1 MTASLRFP
9 ISLLI
14 LVGIFLPS
22 ADARAAG
29 CALNKNTAELK
40 LVERNIATLEKML
53 TGPEK
58 TKIIEDM
65 RSKVASLKARG
76 GAFPDRAAP
85 LEKECEGFVKENKAL
100 KALKEERDKKL
111 AAIQA
116 KIEANKAEYERVIGP
131 RKQALAAELA
141 SIHAMGCPFDGSKV
155 KKEVYDRCIGPEDA
169 YLGRK
174 RALNNDAKV
183 YHERQRQFMMQKREV
198 SVPYAERLKKGRER
212 YRTYKEK
219 VDRYNADFGRWKGEL
234 RQVWGETNQLFMQAR
249 KARQKM
255 PARLKG
261 GEIGKLSGPLDK
273 GSSGRSP
280 GSGKLPAASRMGGE
294 GGAKGQARAAAKTG
308 KQGVA
313 AGSASEA
320 SFQAGRVFDR
330 GDVNVS
336 GSAGAV
342 DARGVQPRKVPEAI
356 RRDPRWQALDQKEMI
371 CRTEQKKV
379 QQKID
384 SIKQKL
390 QAGEGNKGQLQVDL
404 VHARDEMSK
413 LESQVNMVKVEK
425 ESFLIT
431 IEEKPAASAE
441 SSGEQQG
448 TGK

>member
-1 MTASLRFP
+1 MVTSFRLR

-14 LVGIFLPS
+14 IAGIFLS
-22 ADARAAG
+22 TADVRAAG

-53 TGPEK
+53 IGPDEA
-58 TKIIEDM
+58 KIIEDM
-65 RSKVASLKARG
+65 RTKIASLKARG
-76 GAFPDRAAP
+76 DAFPERAAP

-100 KALKEERDKKL
+100 KALKEERDRKL
-111 AAIQA
+111 AAIQT
-116 KIEANKAEYERVIGP
+116 KIDANKAEYERVIGP

-141 SIHAMGCPFDGSKV
+141 SIRAMGCPFDGSKLE
-155 KKEVYDRCIGPEDA
+155 KEVYERCAGPESTYNSHA
-169 YLGRK
+169 Q
-174 RALNNDAKV
+174 ALRNDAKV
-183 YHERQRQFMMQKREV
+183 YYERQRQFMMQEKEV
-198 SVPYAERLKKGRER
+198 SKPYDERLKKGRER
-212 YRTYKEK
+212 YRIYKEK
-219 VDRYNADFGRWKGEL
+219 VVRYNTDFDSWKGEL
-234 RQVWGETNQLFMQAR
+234 RQVWGETNQLFMQAQ
-249 KARQKM
+249 KARQKVH
-255 PARLKG
+255 ARSKG

-294 GGAKGQARAAAKTG
+294 GGAKGQAHAAAKTG
-308 KQGVA
+308 KKGVA

-330 GDVNVS
+330 GDVHVS
-336 GSAGAV
+336 GSPGAV
-342 DARGVQPRKVPEAI
+342 DARGVQPRKVPEGV
-356 RRDPRWQALDQKEMI
+356 RRDPRWQALDQKEMT

-384 SIKQKL
+384 AIKQKL

-431 IEEKPAASAE
+431 IEEKPAAPAQN
-441 SSGEQQG
+441 SGKQQG
-448 TGK
+448 AGE